1 MGDKGGYAADVQEVQ
16 AVRRGLE
23 DLARS
28 LHASYLNRWG
38 RHDPAGLERQAVER
52 AEREGTGQRISAA

>member
-1 MGDKGGYAADVQEVQ
+1 VGDTGQASTEVRDVRD
-16 AVRRGLE
+16 VREGLE

-52 AEREGTGQRISAA
+52 TDRERAGRRISAA

>member
-16 AVRRGLE
+16 AVRSGLE

-28 LHASYLNRWG
+28 LHASYLNRWS

-52 AEREGTGQRISAA
+52 AERESTGQRISAA